1 MIDLANP
8 TEIKQL
14 DPKDVFGSTG
24 MLALQCEQI
33 WEDAKKISFPDTYK
47 QIKNIIICGMGG
59 SAYGGY
65 VIPNLFHKNLSVP
78 LLVNNDYHLPAW
90 VNESTL
96 VILASYSGSTEESLS
111 CAQEAL
117 AKKAKIT
124 GLTSGGKLEEFLK
137 TNNLP
142 GLIFETK
149 FNPSGQPRLAPGYI
163 VLGSIALLS
172 RIGLLQISDDIVH
185 QAIEDLKKAHESI
198 QAKAMETAKQL
209 QGTIPVIFAAE
220 ILNGN
225 AHILRNQLNE
235 TAKSFS
241 AFSEL
246 PELNHHLMEGLK
258 NPPDKKMTIVLL
270 VSSFYSPSLEKRV
283 RLTRDVVG
291 KNSLTSLTFDA
302 LGSNE
307 VSHVLTTLSFGGYVA
322 VYLALLYGLDPSLI
336 PWVDY
341 FKEQL
346 SASS

>member
-1 MIDLANP
+1 MDLTST

-33 WEDAKKISFPDTYK
+33 WEDAKKVTFPPEYK
-47 QIKNIIICGMGG
+47 KVKNIILCGMGG
-59 SAYGGY
+59 SAYGAY
-65 VIPNLFHKNLSVP
+65 VIPNLFHNSLSLPIV
-78 LLVNNDYHLPAW
+78 VNSDYHLPAW
-90 VNESTL
+90 VDSLTL

-117 AKKAKIT
+117 AKKAKVTGIT
-124 GLTSGGKLEEFLK
+124 TGGRLGDFLRA
-137 TNNLP
+137 NNFP
-142 GLIFETK
+142 GLL
-149 FNPSGQPRLAPGYI
+149 FNPQHNPSTQPRLATGYM
-163 VLGSIALLS
+163 VLGCAALLAHL
-172 RIGLLQISDDIVH
+172 GLAPLTDDIVK
-185 QAIEDLKKAHESI
+185 QAITDLKSVQENI
-198 QAKAMETAKQL
+198 QARAIETAKQL

-225 AHILRNQLNE
+225 AHIFRNQLNE
-235 TAKSFS
+235 TAKTFS

-258 NPPDKKMTIVLL
+258 NPPDKKLTVVLL
-270 VSSFYSPSLEKRV
+270 NSSFYSLALEKRM

-291 KNSLTSLTFDA
+291 KNNITSLSFDA

-307 VSHVLTTLSFGGYVA
+307 FSHVLTTLSYGGYVA

-341 FKEQL
+341 FKAQL
-346 SASS
+346 VSSS